1 MTTREKIDDMFARY
15 EKIEAGGGAKR
26 VGKQHDAGKMTA
38 RERINS
44 FLDEG
49 SFVELDKFV
58 EHRCSNF
65 GQEKKYLAGDGVVT
79 GYGTVNGRTVFV
91 FAQDFTVE
99 GGSLGEMHANKIA
112 KVQAMALKT
121 GAPIVG
127 MADSGGARIQEATD
141 ALAGFGKMFKQN
153 TLASGVIPQI
163 SAIMGPCAGGAVYSP
178 ALTDFI
184 YMVKRN
190 SKMFITGPEVV
201 KTVTGEEVGQ
211 EDLGGTFTHC
221 TRSGVADFPAENDA
235 DCLEQI
241 RYLLS
246 FLPSNN
252 RENPPVYDT
261 GDSAYR
267 MDEELNTIIP
277 DDSQMPYDMY
287 KVIRSIVD
295 NGEYVEPHRMYARNI
310 ITCLARMDGSTVGII
325 ANQPRIMAGC
335 LDINASDKA
344 ARFIRFCDAFKIP
357 LINIVDVPGF
367 LPGTD
372 QEYGGIIRHG
382 AKITLVTRKA
392 YGGAYLAMC
401 AQDLGADHVIAW
413 PTAEIAV
420 MGPQGAAKIIF
431 RHDPDVEQKTQEY
444 ITNFATPYY
453 AAKHGMVEMVIEPKT
468 TRPTLIKALRM
479 LKSKQEDRP
488 TKKHGNIPL

>member
-1 MTTREKIDDMFARY
+1 MTTQEKIEDMFARY

-91 FAQDFTVE
+91 YAQDFTVE

-127 MADSGGARIQEATD
+127 MEDSGGARIQEATD

-184 YMVKRN
+184 YMVKKN

-267 MDEELNTIIP
+267 MDESLNTVIP
-277 DDSQMPYDMY
+277 DGPQMPYDMY

-335 LDINASDKA
+335 LDINASD
-344 ARFIRFCDAFKIP
+344 
-357 LINIVDVPGF
+357 VPGF

-382 AKITLVTRKA
+382 AKMLYAYCEATVPKITLVTRKA

-431 RHDPDVEQKTQEY
+431 RKDPDVEQKTQEY

-468 TRPTLIKALRM
+468 TRPILIKALRM

>member
-1 MTTREKIDDMFARY
+1 MTTQEKIEDMFARY

-91 FAQDFTVE
+91 YAQDFTVE

-127 MADSGGARIQEATD
+127 MEDSGGARIQEATD

-184 YMVKRN
+184 YMVKKN

-211 EDLGGTFTHC
+211 EDLGGTCTHG
-221 TRSGVADFPAENDA
+221 TRSGVADF
-235 DCLEQI
+235 
-241 RYLLS
+241 LS

-267 MDEELNTIIP
+267 MDESLNTVIP
-277 DDSQMPYDMY
+277 DGPQMPYDMY

-325 ANQPRIMAGC
+325 ANQPRIMAAC

-344 ARFIRFCDAFKIP
+344 ARFIRFCDAFRIP

-382 AKITLVTRKA
+382 AKMLYAYCEATVPKITLVTRKA

-431 RHDPDVEQKTQEY
+431 RKDPDVEQKTQEY

-468 TRPTLIKALRM
+468 TRPILIKALRM

>member
-1 MTTREKIDDMFARY
+1 MFARY

-49 SFVELDKFV
+49 SFVELDKFM

-91 FAQDFTVE
+91 YAQDFTVE

-127 MADSGGARIQEATD
+127 MEDSGGARIQEATD

-184 YMVKRN
+184 YMVKKN

-267 MDEELNTIIP
+267 MDESLNTVIP
-277 DDSQMPYDMY
+277 DGPQMPYDMY
-287 KVIRSIVD
+287 QGHPQHR
-295 NGEYVEPHRMYARNI
+295 GQREYVEPHRMYARNI
-310 ITCLARMDGSTVGII
+310 HH
-325 ANQPRIMAGC
+325 
-335 LDINASDKA
+335 
-344 ARFIRFCDAFKIP
+344 
-357 LINIVDVPGF
+357 
-367 LPGTD
+367 LPGPD
-372 QEYGGIIRHG
+372 GRLHRGHHCQPAPDHG
-382 AKITLVTRKA
+382 RLPGYQR
-392 YGGAYLAMC
+392 
-401 AQDLGADHVIAW
+401 
-413 PTAEIAV
+413 
-420 MGPQGAAKIIF
+420 F
-431 RHDPDVEQKTQEY
+431 
-444 ITNFATPYY
+444 
-453 AAKHGMVEMVIEPKT
+453 
-468 TRPTLIKALRM
+468 
-479 LKSKQEDRP
+479 
-488 TKKHGNIPL
+488 